1 MALMYMKQSF
11 KTSNFIGHHL
21 YVTALLFLGLFN
33 LFSYLFYPV
42 SSWYPK
48 LKAKLLPFCP
58 DFKFP
63 ENHAPHSGEKGAEEG
78 TLNEDQ
84 DALENGTGI
93 DK

>member
-1 MALMYMKQSF
+1 M
-11 KTSNFIGHHL
+11 
-21 YVTALLFLGLFN
+21 
-33 LFSYLFYPV
+33 

-63 ENHAPHSGEKGAEEG
+63 ENHAPHSGEEGAEEG
-78 TLNEDQ
+78 ALNEDQ